1 MNKNFTSEEI
11 INYIAKSKKVT
22 PVKVYIKGNL
32 EKISFPEEVKNFGD
46 NSSKVIFADMKTW
59 EQILSDNREN
69 IKDFVLENDRRNSA
83 IPLMDLTS
91 IN

>member
-59 EQILSDNREN
+59 EQILINFCHI
-69 IKDFVLENDRRNSA
+69 IKDYLW
-83 IPLMDLTS
+83 LHKL
-91 IN
+91 